1 VSYCAILLRTVAVH
15 LHSMP
20 ARAGTASHWAR
31 APGLTCS
38 TASNNLTSGVLRT
51 EKKLVALGLK
61 RPEDGL
67 NMVWPAE
74 ISLQAAID
82 AAKPPYAEEQDNV
95 PWRLQAGEVCDA
107 DWLNEHDF
115 HAKKRVERTW
125 TEADVRQLEQGLV
138 RLQRGEDLPPSESTG
153 PLYYL
158 SHHVMQKKFSAQ
170 ACARQ
175 VMSMYS
181 RSYDVQAVQLPDG
194 LADDMAAKAA
204 EMGLGDDGD
213 TDESGDE
220 AIL

>member
-1 VSYCAILLRTVAVH
+1 VS
-15 LHSMP
+15 
-20 ARAGTASHWAR
+20 
-31 APGLTCS
+31 
-38 TASNNLTSGVLRT
+38 RT

-67 NMVWPAE
+67 NMVWPDE

-82 AAKPPYAEEQDNV
+82 AAKLPYAEEQDDV
-95 PWRLQAGEVCDA
+95 PWRLQAGEVCNA

-138 RLQRGEDLPPSESTG
+138 RVQRGEDLPPSESTD

-158 SHHVMQKKFSAQ
+158 SHHVMQKTSARKR
-170 ACARQ
+170 ARQ

-181 RSYDVQAVQLPDG
+181 RSHDVQAVQLPDG
-194 LADDMAAKAA
+194 LADDMAAQAA